1 MMPLVPARFAGH
13 DPALDARN
21 DSAVRA
27 RFDKWLWAARFYKT
41 RALAAEAI
49 DNGQARLNEQRVK
62 AAHAVRSGDTV
73 GVRKAGAAW
82 TVVVTG
88 ISDRRGSATDAAA
101 LYRETAASLEA
112 RSEES
117 LRRREAASA
126 TPPLPGRPTKRD
138 RRKLADFL
146 DEG

>member
-1 MMPLVPARFAGH
+1 MAKHKAASVASEATGDL
-13 DPALDARN
+13 AL
-21 DSAVRA
+21 RA

-49 DNGQARLNEQRVK
+49 DNGQARLNDQRVK

-73 GVRKAGAAW
+73 GVRKAGVAW

-88 ISDRRGSATDAAA
+88 IADRRGSATDAAA
-101 LYRETAASLEA
+101 LYRETAASLAA
-112 RSEES
+112 RDEES
-117 LRRREAASA
+117 LRRREAANE
-126 TPPLPGRPTKRD
+126 TPPLPGRPTKRE

-146 DEG
+146 DQA